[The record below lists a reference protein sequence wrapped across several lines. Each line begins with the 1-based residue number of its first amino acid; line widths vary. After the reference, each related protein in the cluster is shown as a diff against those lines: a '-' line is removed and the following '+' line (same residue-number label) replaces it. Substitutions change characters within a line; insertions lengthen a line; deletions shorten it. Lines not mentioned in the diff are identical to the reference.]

1 MRSTLFYIP
10 YEWNGLPVVGLGW
23 LLIAWLIVS
32 AGIIGWLIRKQGWNL
47 ETASYLPFLG
57 IVALVIMFFL
67 PNMMERAPV
76 PGQPG
81 IPIGIPI
88 RGFGVMM
95 MVAMVAGVGLGMYR
109 AWQMGIDPEVMT
121 SLAMWMI
128 FPGIIGAR
136 VFFIAQ
142 YHEEFF
148 RPNASWRDI
157 LMSLVDVTKGGL
169 VVYGSVLAGV
179 PFGIYYLIR
188 RGLPVLALLDIIAPS
203 MVVGAALGRIGCF
216 LNGCCYGGE
225 CDWPVAMTFPP
236 RAAWYLKDSPP
247 YQRQHEL
254 GLLYGMK
261 LKSTQEKWLPPAVVV
276 QQVLPGGAAEKA
288 GVQEGEEIEY
298 VNGKKIASLQDAQIG
313 LGLSNGS
320 VELTTTEGKFHR
332 IIRTDWPG
340 RSLPI
345 HPTQLYAALDAGLLA
360 LVLWLA
366 YPFRRRDGEIFAL
379 LITVHP
385 LCRFLLEMIR
395 SDESGQFGTRLT
407 ISQWISLGF
416 LIAAGGFWYY
426 IERQPRGSSLPRS
439 DVAES

>member
-10 YEWNGLPVVGLGW
+10 HEWNGLPVMGFGW
-23 LLIAWLIVS
+23 LLIAWVILS
-32 AGIIGWLIRKQGWNL
+32 AGIMGWLIRKQGWNQ

-57 IVALVIMFFL
+57 AVALIIAFFL
-67 PNMMERAPV
+67 PNMMELAPV

-81 IPIGIPI
+81 KFAPIGIPI

-95 MVAMVAGVGLGMYR
+95 MVAMVAGVGLGMHR

-136 VFFIAQ
+136 LFFIAQ
-142 YHEEFF
+142 YHDEFL
-148 RPNASWRDI
+148 RPTVQQT

-169 VVYGSVLAGV
+169 VVYGSVLTGV
-179 PFGIYYLIR
+179 PFGIYFLIR
-188 RGLPVLALLDIIAPS
+188 RGLPVLAVLDIIAPS
-203 MVVGAALGRIGCF
+203 MVVAAALGRIGCF

-225 CDWPVAMTFPP
+225 CTWPVAVTFPP
-236 RAAWYLKDSPP
+236 RAAPYLQDSPP

-261 LKSTQEKWLPPAVVV
+261 LKSTPERWLPPAVEVE
-276 QQVLPGGAAEKA
+276 QVFPGGAAEQA
-288 GVQEGEEIEY
+288 GVQVGNEIESI
-298 VNGKKIASLQDAQIG
+298 NGKKIGSLQDAQIG

-320 VELTTTEGKFHR
+320 VELTTAEGKVHR
-332 IIRTDWPG
+332 IVRPDWPG

-385 LCRFLLEMIR
+385 ISRFLLEMIR
-395 SDESGQFGTRLT
+395 SDEPGQFGTKLT

-416 LIAAGGFWYY
+416 LVLAAGFWYY
-426 IERQPRGSSLPRS
+426 VEQQPRGSALPRS
-439 DVAES
+439 DLAEF